1 MGNKA
6 TIALQERFDIVRYLG
21 KWYEVYRSKNISFEG
36 EKVIDTYSLPEEN
49 KVRIEFSQERNGK
62 AESGIASAKID
73 LQNPAK
79 WYQKFE
85 LNWFAKMFT
94 FDYSVLAT
102 DYDNYAIVYSRNRF
116 FFFFVREWIWVMS
129 RQPELSPELTE
140 HCFELIR
147 QRTGFNQEEF
157 HKTQH

>member
-1 MGNKA
+1 M
-6 TIALQERFDIVRYLG
+6 IALQERFDISRYLG

-36 EKVIDTYSLPEEN
+36 EKVIDNYSLVEPN
-49 KVRIEFSQERNGK
+49 KIRVDFSQEKNGK
-62 AESGIASAKID
+62 PETGIGSARID
-73 LQNPAK
+73 PQNPAK

-85 LNWFAKMFT
+85 LNWFIKLFT

-116 FFFFVREWIWVMS
+116 FFFFTREWIWVMS
-129 RQPELSPELTE
+129 RNQELNPKLTE
-140 HCFELIR
+140 QCFEIIR
-147 QRTGFNQEEF
+147 QRTGFKKEDF